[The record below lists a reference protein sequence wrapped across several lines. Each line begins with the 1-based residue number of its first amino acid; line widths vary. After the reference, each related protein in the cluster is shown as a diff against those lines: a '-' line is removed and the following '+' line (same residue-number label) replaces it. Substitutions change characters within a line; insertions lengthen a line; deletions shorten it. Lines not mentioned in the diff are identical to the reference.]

1 MAPLTEKAPARVVPA
16 SGKSM
21 KTDDLPTK
29 GRNPNSAATPL
40 VWLVRIGRNQYF
52 WAMLIPAASDA
63 VGTALL
69 ASFRQNFQAYKTLA
83 DRALAQLSEPEW
95 LHQPAPGSNSAAVIV
110 QHLVGN
116 LRSRFTDFLTTDGEK
131 PTRQRDAEFEE
142 PVSEAAVPALKQEWE
157 AAWRILFDLLA
168 ALQPEDLLRTVTIRG
183 EAHTAL
189 QALQRQVAHY
199 ASHIGQLV
207 QLAKIMRGEAFQSLS
222 IPRGQS
228 QQFNQQMDKTVA
240 K

>member
-1 MAPLTEKAPARVVPA
+1 MLTPSTSDP
-16 SGKSM
+16 
-21 KTDDLPTK
+21 
-29 GRNPNSAATPL
+29 
-40 VWLVRIGRNQYF
+40 IG
-52 WAMLIPAASDA
+52 A
-63 VGTALL
+63 ALL
-69 ASFRQNFQAYKTLA
+69 ATFRQIFQQYKTLA
-83 DRALAQLSEPEW
+83 DRALAQLGPDAEW
-95 LHQPAPGSNSAAVIV
+95 LHQPAPGSNSVAVIV

-142 PVSEAAVPALKQEWE
+142 PVSVAAVPVLKQEWA
-157 AAWRILFDLLA
+157 AAWRILFDLLDK
-168 ALQPEDLLRTVTIRG
+168 LQPEDLLRTVTIRG

-199 ASHIGQLV
+199 ASHVGQVV

-228 QQFNQQMDKTVA
+228 QQFNQQMDKAVA

>member
-1 MAPLTEKAPARVVPA
+1 MVISLLLNMLTP
-16 SGKSM
+16 S
-21 KTDDLPTK
+21 T
-29 GRNPNSAATPL
+29 
-40 VWLVRIGRNQYF
+40 
-52 WAMLIPAASDA
+52 SDP

-69 ASFRQNFQAYKTLA
+69 ATFRQIFQQYKTLA
-83 DRALAQLSEPEW
+83 DRALAQLATDAEW
-95 LHQPAPGSNSAAVIV
+95 LHQPAPGSNSVAVIV
-110 QHLVGN
+110 QHMVGN

-142 PVSEAAVPALKQEWE
+142 PASMAAVPALRQEWE
-157 AAWRILFDLLA
+157 AAWRVLFNLLD
-168 ALQPEDLLRTVTIRG
+168 ALQPEDLLRAVTIRG

-228 QQFNQQMDKTVA
+228 QQFNQQMEKAVA